1 MLGSRVDL
9 HTPAFSATFIDGQ
22 RERVLC
28 AMSTPLKVTGAG
40 DAWNAGDILAQ
51 GIGLDHRE
59 RLIFANATAA
69 AYMRKPDLDP
79 CSLDEILERVGEI
92 EKLNAR

>member
-28 AMSTPLKVTGAG
+28 ASTPPLKVTGAG
-40 DAWNAGDILAQ
+40 DAWNAGDIFAQ
-51 GIGLDHRE
+51 GIGFGHKE
-59 RLIFANATAA
+59 RLVFANATAA
-69 AYMRKPDLDP
+69 AYMRKPDLEP
-79 CSLDEILERVGEI
+79 CSLTEILDQVIEI
-92 EKLNAR
+92 EKLNTL